1 MTVFG
6 AQADRLVDTGYRVY
20 RSVVPIQGLLD
31 ANPHIEKSH
40 LQSRL
45 WMGDNKVRV
54 TTMSHCVTVPGLK
67 V

>member
-20 RSVVPIQGLLD
+20 RSVVPIKGLLD
-31 ANPHIEKSH
+31 VNPHIEKSH

-54 TTMSHCVTVPGLK
+54 ALRPYRTV
-67 V
+67 